1 MNNLDQI
8 NEQLNN
14 NIYDENICK
23 LLILLKENILSK
35 VKNMEEA
42 IRNSRDFHIFSAMI
56 FSFLSIFLF
65 LMVNG
70 TITAY
75 IILVVFICL
84 SNYLKYNKETYFDR
98 EVLKSLKPEEISA
111 ELENLEICLSQ
122 IKNKNKELETLK
134 RNLSKS
140 KNNFVKNVDL
150 ELPRLNQPKPKRK
163 ALELN

>member
-140 KNNFVKNVDL
+140 KNNFVENVDL